1 MTVSYREY
9 AEEKNKFLHSIGD
22 WKCDTSAMDQYGIYR
37 KRYYCTEADSMA
49 TWFEVME
56 QVYETVE
63 AEVEVRGVKVTL
75 RDTVKF
81 LRTEFWST
89 ADPRSKYLYE
99 RFR

>member
-1 MTVSYREY
+1 
-9 AEEKNKFLHSIGD
+9 
-22 WKCDTSAMDQYGIYR
+22 
-37 KRYYCTEADSMA
+37 MA

-56 QVYETVE
+56 PVYETVE